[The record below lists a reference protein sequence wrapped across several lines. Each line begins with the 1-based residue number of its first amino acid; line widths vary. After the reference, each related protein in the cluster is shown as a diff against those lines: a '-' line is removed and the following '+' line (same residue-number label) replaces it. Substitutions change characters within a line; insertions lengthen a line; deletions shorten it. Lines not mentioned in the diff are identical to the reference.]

1 MTQPQDAALLAAL
14 ELQAQRLTIV
24 LHRLENARRELVPAH
39 AQFWRGSARNAYVG
53 AVGTVGTT
61 VDSGIAAVRSAR
73 DGTSAAIAAVTARG

>member
-53 AVGTVGTT
+53 AVGTT